1 MPIDEKRIRTG
12 RLLFI
17 LVVAVLVYFNGLAI
31 RIRFVALI
39 YAEQTV
45 IVFLDESGDGQQLL
59 ACALQVVGIAIGDKL
74 IKSTFV

>member
-39 YAEQTV
+39 YAEQT
-45 IVFLDESGDGQQLL
+45 GD
-59 ACALQVVGIAIGDKL
+59 
-74 IKSTFV
+74 